1 MIRDA
6 QVSVKLGLQKVR
18 AACVLCVYVFV
29 QHAHVCE
36 SSYPFSDLATTVVVV
51 QSPSHV

>member
-6 QVSVKLGLQKVR
+6 QVSVNLRLRKVR
-18 AACVLCVYVFV
+18 AACVSCVYVFV
-29 QHAHVCE
+29 QHTRVYE

>member
-6 QVSVKLGLQKVR
+6 QVSVNLRLWEVR

-29 QHAHVCE
+29 QHTHAYE
-36 SSYPFSDLATTVVVV
+36 SSYPFSDLATTIFVV